1 MKTKKN
7 KIRKNINKKS
17 IKKKIKKQYG
27 GNNVKNNKFILNY
40 IKNIEDHNIH
50 RCKEYESI
58 SNDKKKY
65 INLCNKTS
73 KELEGHKLPLCYIH
87 QQKNQNGEDI
97 YQCNSITEGNDF
109 QKIKNFYN
117 GFQQSEY
124 VKDMNKKEEINFLKK
139 QIDEKNSRSY
149 FNIIFDFMNKYN
161 PIVLKNQIDV
171 LKQKIDILENNK
183 I

>member
-7 KIRKNINKKS
+7 
-17 IKKKIKKQYG
+17 IKKKKKTIKKQYG
-27 GNNVKNNKFILNY
+27 GDSFRNNKFILNY
-40 IKNIEDHNIH
+40 IKDIDNNNINK
-50 RCKEYESI
+50 CKKYESI
-58 SNDKKKY
+58 RNDKKKY
-65 INLCNKTS
+65 INLCNRTS
-73 KELEGHKLPLCYIH
+73 KELKGHKLPLCYIH
-87 QQKNQNGEDI
+87 QQRNQNGEDI

-124 VKDMNKKEEINFLKK
+124 VKDMNKKEEIDFLKK